1 MHEIQK
7 KGMSMSILCLKHE
20 HEHEPEP
27 EHEHELDLQSKCSRH
42 LWSLLP
48 SMSKGR
54 QFTASSPNLGQA
66 MVEKLLT
73 QKDKQGESHKG
84 NRQRKN
90 GQKFGLLLLFCVG
103 NGMEPEH
110 IQHASSLFPAAPASN
125 VQSDDYQR
133 ERESWFW
140 RLEWAGAKT
149 L

>member
-1 MHEIQK
+1 
-7 KGMSMSILCLKHE
+7 
-20 HEHEPEP
+20 
-27 EHEHELDLQSKCSRH
+27 
-42 LWSLLP
+42 
-48 SMSKGR
+48 MSKGR

-133 ERESWFW
+133 ERELVLETGVGW
-140 RLEWAGAKT
+140 RQNFVIGLAGTRKYIFYSHIHHCFLLCFVSSDRSSYCDSLLLYVYLQAT
-149 L
+149 I